1 VVAFEWPTGGGGADE
16 IETEKNEPKIE
27 PRGPVDVGAGD
38 AGAEPGFEK
47 GSHGTDS
54 GESDEEEHGEVEG
67 AEGVDSAPNRGAGA
81 AGGDH
86 LFTGFV
92 ERHKRIIEG
101 TSERT
106 RGVSV
111 PKLCPSYPWGVTE
124 GVVGR
129 KREVEDLGVK
139 GCLYFLILVVSLGWA
154 GEKESSVVRSFL
166 EEKVGVGQEWSLVD
180 DQGKQISSARYDWVG
195 PFSEGLAPA
204 KEKKQWGYVDSQG
217 KWTIQPYFS
226 DARPFRGGLAA
237 VQVGGEFGF
246 ADKTNYGQNTEGVRK
261 RIYPADRS
269 VATALG
275 GKWGLIDVRGNYVV
289 EPKYAEI
296 REGREGLIPVR
307 EGVRWGF
314 VDSHGEIK
322 IKVEYGS
329 VELFSGEWAKV
340 TEISGRAGFVN
351 REGQFSRT
359 GPLEQRS
366 LEVNT
371 AAGSTAAQ

>member
-1 VVAFEWPTGGGGADE
+1 M
-16 IETEKNEPKIE
+16 
-27 PRGPVDVGAGD
+27 
-38 AGAEPGFEK
+38 
-47 GSHGTDS
+47 
-54 GESDEEEHGEVEG
+54 
-67 AEGVDSAPNRGAGA
+67 DSAPDGGAGA

-111 PKLCPSYPWGVTE
+111 PKLCPSYPWGVRG

-139 GCLYFLILVVSLGWA
+139 GCLYFLILVASLSWA
-154 GEKESSVVRSFL
+154 GEKESPVVRSFRQG
-166 EEKVGVGQEWSLVD
+166 KVGVGQEWSLVD
-180 DQGKQISSARYDWVG
+180 DQGKPISSARYDWVG

-204 KEKKQWGYVDSQG
+204 KEKRQWGYIDPQG

-237 VQVGGEFGF
+237 VQVGGEFAF
-246 ADKTNYGQNTEGVRK
+246 ADKTNYGEKAKETAGK
-261 RIYPADRS
+261 IYLADRS
-269 VATALG
+269 VATAVG
-275 GKWGLIDVRGNYVV
+275 GKWGLIDGRGNYVV

-307 EGVRWGF
+307 EGPRWGF
-314 VDSHGEIK
+314 VDSQGEVK

-329 VELFSGEWAKV
+329 VDLFSGGWAKV

-359 GPLEQRS
+359 GPLGQRS
-366 LEVNT
+366 LEVTT
-371 AAGSTAAQ
+371 AAGATEVE

>member
-1 VVAFEWPTGGGGADE
+1 M
-16 IETEKNEPKIE
+16 
-27 PRGPVDVGAGD
+27 
-38 AGAEPGFEK
+38 
-47 GSHGTDS
+47 
-54 GESDEEEHGEVEG
+54 
-67 AEGVDSAPNRGAGA
+67 
-81 AGGDH
+81 
-86 LFTGFV
+86 
-92 ERHKRIIEG
+92 
-101 TSERT
+101 
-106 RGVSV
+106 
-111 PKLCPSYPWGVTE
+111 
-124 GVVGR
+124 
-129 KREVEDLGVK
+129 K

-289 EPKYAEI
+289 APKYAEI

>member
-1 VVAFEWPTGGGGADE
+1 MKV
-16 IETEKNEPKIE
+16 
-27 PRGPVDVGAGD
+27 
-38 AGAEPGFEK
+38 
-47 GSHGTDS
+47 
-54 GESDEEEHGEVEG
+54 
-67 AEGVDSAPNRGAGA
+67 
-81 AGGDH
+81 
-86 LFTGFV
+86 
-92 ERHKRIIEG
+92 
-101 TSERT
+101 
-106 RGVSV
+106 
-111 PKLCPSYPWGVTE
+111 
-124 GVVGR
+124 
-129 KREVEDLGVK
+129 
-139 GCLYFLILVVSLGWA
+139 CLYFLILVVSLGWA
-154 GEKESSVVRSFL
+154 GEKDVVRSFL

-246 ADKTNYGQNTEGVRK
+246 ADKTNYGQNTEGARK

-289 EPKYAEI
+289 APKYAEI

-314 VDSHGEIK
+314 VDSQGEIK

-329 VELFSGEWAKV
+329 VELFSGGWAKV

-371 AAGSTAAQ
+371 AAGSTDARK